1 MNNIKQINRTGHSY
15 RFFAIVSILILS
27 ACANVVAP
35 MPNASESKACVAAG
49 RWMSPKTGVY
59 ISTSAIIKN
68 AARHDV
74 VLLGE
79 THVNN
84 DHHIWQLQ
92 TIAQI
97 YSANPDMI
105 LGFEAFPREAQSVL
119 DKWVAGDLSK
129 KEFLE
134 QSGWNDFWRFNP
146 ELYMPLFNFA
156 RINRVP
162 MVALNVNRSLINK
175 VSANGWNSIK
185 KSDRSGITNPATAS
199 AGYIKILEDAFKQH
213 DDEKEKNN
221 KSKKDLTKKGLTK
234 KGLTKKG
241 LAFDRFVDVQ
251 LTWDRAFAQA
261 INDTIRSNTTA
272 GRNPVIVNIIGR
284 GHIDYGFGVSHQ
296 LKSLGINNIISLT
309 PWDDFLHCDQMT
321 NSNIAV
327 ADAVF
332 GTAAKIEHG
341 NNAKPKLGVF
351 IEQGEGGVAVKKV
364 APESV
369 AESAG
374 IKSGDLLIEAAG
386 GKLKNPTDLI
396 NTINATLPG
405 TWLPLKILR
414 NEKII
419 DIVAKFKR

>member
-1 MNNIKQINRTGHSY
+1 MNNIKQINLTGHSP
-15 RFFAIVSILILS
+15 RIFAIVSILILS
-27 ACANVVAP
+27 ACANAVAP
-35 MPNASESKACVAAG
+35 MPSASESKACVATG
-49 RWMSPKTGVY
+49 HWVNPKTGIYV
-59 ISTSAIIKN
+59 STSAIIKN

-97 YSANPDMI
+97 YSANPNMI

-129 KEFLE
+129 KEFIK

-162 MVALNVNRSLINK
+162 MVGLNVNRSLINK
-175 VSANGWNSIK
+175 VSANGWDGVK
-185 KSDRSGITNPATAS
+185 KSDRSGISNPATAS
-199 AGYIKILEDAFKQH
+199 AGYVKILEDVFKQH
-213 DDEKEKNN
+213 EDEKEKNN
-221 KSKKDLTKKGLTK
+221 QPKKELAKKE
-234 KGLTKKG
+234 

-261 INDTIRSNTTA
+261 INNTIRSNTAAATTA
-272 GRNPVIVNIIGR
+272 RRNPIMVNIIGR
-284 GHIDYGFGVSHQ
+284 GHIDYGYGVPHQ
-296 LKSLGINNIISLT
+296 LKSLGINNVISLT

-332 GTAAKIEHG
+332 GTAAKIEHD

-364 APESV
+364 APKSV
-369 AESAG
+369 AENAG

-386 GKLKNPTDLI
+386 GKLKSPTDLI
-396 NTINATLPG
+396 NTINTTQPG
-405 TWLPLKILR
+405 TWLPLKIIR
-414 NEKII
+414 GEKVI
-419 DIVAKFKR
+419 DVVAKFKR

>member
-1 MNNIKQINRTGHSY
+1 MNNIKQINRTGHSH
-15 RFFAIVSILILS
+15 RIFAIVSILILS
-27 ACANVVAP
+27 ACANVIAP
-35 MPNASESKACVAAG
+35 TESTSESKACVATG
-49 RWMSPKTGVY
+49 RWINPKTGVY
-59 ISTSAIIKN
+59 ISTSTITKN

-79 THVNN
+79 AHMNN

-97 YSANPDMI
+97 HSANPDII

-119 DKWVAGDLSK
+119 DKWVGGDLSK
-129 KEFLE
+129 KEFLK

-146 ELYMPLFNFA
+146 ELYMALFNFA

-175 VSANGWNSIK
+175 VSANGWDSIK

-199 AGYIKILEDAFKQH
+199 AGYIKILEDVFKQH

-221 KSKKDLTKKGLTK
+221 QLKKELAKKELAK
-234 KGLTKKG
+234 KE

-272 GRNPVIVNIIGR
+272 GRNPVMINIIGR

-296 LKSLGINNIISLT
+296 LKSLGVNNIISLA

-321 NSNIAV
+321 NSSIAM

-332 GTAAKIEHG
+332 GTAAKIEHD

-364 APESV
+364 APESI

-386 GKLKNPTDLI
+386 KKLKEPSDLI
-396 NTINATLPG
+396 STVSNILPG
-405 TWLPLKILR
+405 TWLPLKIMR